1 MESEIIRAQS
11 GLRVGDALAPAAV
24 DVVLPVRDQAETLPW
39 LLDRVPPGYRTI
51 VVDGGSTDG
60 TAAVARAWGA
70 TVVVELDQGL
80 GAACAAGLAC
90 ATAPI
95 VAFCDADASC
105 DTADLPVVV
114 QPIAVGAAD
123 LVLGARRAVSRRAW
137 PMHLRLVNRYVA
149 RRLRQATGASLSDL
163 GPMRAAR
170 REDLL
175 GLGVEDR
182 RAGWPLEVV
191 LRAGA
196 AGWRIVELPVAFA
209 PLTGRGRLSM
219 SGTVRGASRVVRDMG
234 RVLADLG

>member
-1 MESEIIRAQS
+1 MESEIARAQS
-11 GLRVGDALAPAAV
+11 VIRMDDALVPAAV
-24 DVVLPVRDQAETLPW
+24 DVVLPVRDRAEVLPW
-39 LLDRVPPGYRTI
+39 VLDRVPPSYRTI
-51 VVDGGSTDG
+51 VVDTGSTDG
-60 TAAVARAWGA
+60 SAAVARAWGA
-70 TVVVELDQGL
+70 TVISEPDSGL
-80 GAACAAGLAC
+80 GAACAAGLAY

-149 RRLRQATGASLSDL
+149 RRLRRATGAPLSDL

-175 GLGVEDR
+175 ELGVEDR

-191 LRAGA
+191 LRAGG
-196 AGWRIVELPVAFA
+196 AGWRIVELPVSFA
-209 PLTGRGRLSM
+209 PLTGRARL
-219 SGTVRGASRVVRDMG
+219 SGTVRGASRVVWDMG